1 MPLPVYCSLIPIVV
15 GVTLSSISNIDYN
28 VRMSTT
34 CTHLTVASVL
44 QKYQRIVNRMCQD

>member
-28 VRMSTT
+28 VRMSTAY
-34 CTHLTVASVL
+34 THLTVAFVL
-44 QKYQRIVNRMCQD
+44 QMYQCIVHRICQD